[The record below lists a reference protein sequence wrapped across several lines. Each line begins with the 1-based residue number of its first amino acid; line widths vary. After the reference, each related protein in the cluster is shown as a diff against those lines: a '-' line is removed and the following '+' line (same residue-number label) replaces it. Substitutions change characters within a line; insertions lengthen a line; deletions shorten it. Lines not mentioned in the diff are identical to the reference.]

1 MGSGSLY
8 VGIDGHKNF
17 SFLCAMTKEGEIIE
31 EKKVRNE
38 EIEKIVEELGLDNLI
53 VIIEPTTT
61 TYPLIRGLR
70 KKTEIKLA
78 TKNQIDSRIEEED
91 GQGRCQGFS

>member
-17 SFLCAMTKEGEIIE
+17 SLLCTMTKEGEIIE

-38 EIEKIVEELGLDNLI
+38 EIEKIIEELGLDNPI
-53 VIIEPTTT
+53 VVIEPTTT
-61 TYPLIRGLR
+61 TYPLIRRLR

-78 TKNQIDSRIEEED
+78 HPQKPKL
-91 GQGRCQGFS
+91 

>member
-8 VGIDGHKNF
+8 VGIAGPKNF

-38 EIEKIVEELGLDNLI
+38 EIEKIIEELGRYN
-53 VIIEPTTT
+53 
-61 TYPLIRGLR
+61 
-70 KKTEIKLA
+70 
-78 TKNQIDSRIEEED
+78 
-91 GQGRCQGFS
+91 

>member
-38 EIEKIVEELGLDNLI
+38 EIEKIIEELGLDNLI

-61 TYPLIRGLR
+61 TYPY
-70 KKTEIKLA
+70 KTAEKENRDKVSPP
-78 TKNQIDSRIEEED
+78 TKNQIDSRIEEEN
-91 GQGRCQGFS
+91 GQGRC